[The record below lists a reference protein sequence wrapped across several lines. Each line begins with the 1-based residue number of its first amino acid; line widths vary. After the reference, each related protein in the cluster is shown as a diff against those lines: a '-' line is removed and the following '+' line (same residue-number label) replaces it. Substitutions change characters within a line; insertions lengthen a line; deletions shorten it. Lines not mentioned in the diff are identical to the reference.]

1 MSILQQKYHKPNAI
15 SPAYRGA
22 GHKLIVIL
30 GPNASGKTSLAIKLA
45 KKFHGEIVS
54 ADSRQVFQGLDIGT
68 GKATKAEQRM
78 VRHYLIDVAKL
89 TQEFNVSHFKKLAI
103 KTIQKIQQ
111 KNKLPFLV
119 GGTGFWIQTV
129 VDNIDFPAVKPNK
142 ALRKKLAKY
151 PLKKLYQILKKLDSQ
166 RARDIDRQN
175 PYRLIRAIEIAKTGY
190 QVRPIKGKPIFDTL
204 ILGLTHPRKKLYQLI
219 DKRLEKRLRQGLIAE
234 VKKLH
239 KQGLSWQR
247 LYNFGL
253 EYRYVSLYLQNKI
266 TKEQMIEQL
275 KNAIHHYA
283 KRQMTWFSRDKRI
296 RWLNNQKQ
304 ATTLIKKFI
313 SQK

>member
-1 MSILQQKYHKPNAI
+1 MSIPN
-15 SPAYRGA
+15 P
-22 GHKLIVIL
+22 KLIVIL

-54 ADSRQVFQGLDIGT
+54 ADSRQVFKGLDIGT

-78 VRHYLIDVAKL
+78 VKHYLIDVVKPN
-89 TQEFNVSHFKKLAI
+89 QEFNVSHFKKLAI
-103 KTIQKIQQ
+103 KIIQKIQQ
-111 KNKLPFLV
+111 KNKPPFLV
-119 GGTGFWIQTV
+119 GGTGFWIQSV

-151 PLKKLYQILKKLDSQ
+151 SVKKLYQLLKKLDPN
-166 RARDIDRQN
+166 RAKTIDKNN
-175 PYRLIRAIEIAKTGY
+175 PRRLIRAIEIAKAGY
-190 QVRPIKGKPIFDTL
+190 RVRPIKGKPIFDAL

-219 DKRLEKRLRQGLIAE
+219 DQRLAKRLKQGMVAE

-239 KQGLSWQR
+239 RQGLSWQR

-253 EYRYVSLYLQNKI
+253 EYRYVSLYLQGKL
-266 TKEQMIEQL
+266 TKAQMIEQL

-283 KRQMTWFSRDKRI
+283 KRQMTWFQRDKRI
-296 RWLNNQKQ
+296 RWIKNQKQ
-304 ATTLIKKFI
+304 ATILIRKFI

>member
-1 MSILQQKYHKPNAI
+1 MSIPQQKYHKP
-15 SPAYRGA
+15 S
-22 GHKLIVIL
+22 HKLIVIL

-54 ADSRQVFQGLDIGT
+54 ADSRQVYKGMNIGT
-68 GKATKAEQRM
+68 GKATKAEQKM
-78 VRHYLIDVAKL
+78 VKHYIIDIVKAN
-89 TQEFNVSHFKKLAI
+89 QEFNVAHFKKLAT

-119 GGTGFWIQTV
+119 GGTGFWIQAV
-129 VDNIDFPAVKPNK
+129 VDNMDFPTVKPNK

-151 PLKKLYQILKKLDSQ
+151 PPKKLYQILKKLDSQ
-166 RARDIDRQN
+166 RAREIDRQN

-190 QVRPIKGKPIFDTL
+190 QVRPIKGKPIFNTV
-204 ILGLTHPRKKLYQLI
+204 ILGLTHHRKKLYQLI
-219 DKRLEKRLRQGLIAE
+219 DQRLAKRLKQGMIAE

-239 KQGLSWQR
+239 RQGVSWQR

-253 EYRYVSLYLQNKI
+253 EYRYISLYLQGKL
-266 TKEQMIEQL
+266 TKAQMIEQL

-283 KRQMTWFSRDKRI
+283 KRQMTWFQRDKRI
-296 RWLNNQKQ
+296 RWIKNQKQ
-304 ATTLIKKFI
+304 AIILIKKFL
-313 SQK
+313 